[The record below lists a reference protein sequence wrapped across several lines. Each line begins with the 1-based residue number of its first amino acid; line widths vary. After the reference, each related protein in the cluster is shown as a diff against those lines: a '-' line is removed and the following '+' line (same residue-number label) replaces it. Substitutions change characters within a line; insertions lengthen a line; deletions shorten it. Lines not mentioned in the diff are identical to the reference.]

1 MPEKK
6 GNINRRNNNYEHDA
20 HVPTVHERQDQCYDN
35 IFQRVSYLELYSRH
49 SYRVRQNVH
58 HLQNCS
64 WLVIMYV
71 VVVSFLLWLFRSSLL
86 DNGLHNNGNGE
97 GFGFW
102 SSVAVSRSRKRGL
115 LPLWSVLVGH
125 SDGWR
130 NYNSKRWEGS
140 WFLEQFESVQVHF
153 LDTNGERRQE
163 VTIKF
168 KATNSWYCTWRNM
181 YHK

>member
-1 MPEKK
+1 MAAAEPSSLPAGPAKKSVLRRKNEKTLSNNGSMPEKK

-49 SYRVRQNVH
+49 SYRVHQNAH

-125 SDGWR
+125 SDG
-130 NYNSKRWEGS
+130 
-140 WFLEQFESVQVHF
+140 
-153 LDTNGERRQE
+153 
-163 VTIKF
+163 
-168 KATNSWYCTWRNM
+168 
-181 YHK
+181 